1 MKRVP
6 WGGAISSPLQYDGRP
21 LGDEDH
27 ESSNRN
33 SLHSNAIHNED
44 YIDRGADNNVGD
56 VGTGTNGINVM
67 VTLLKHYIFY
77 YLMMRLRWIFC
88 YKILIMTIKLFREK
102 QA

>member
-1 MKRVP
+1 MMVALAR
-6 WGGAISSPLQYDGRP
+6 
-21 LGDEDH
+21 DEDG

-44 YIDRGADNNVGD
+44 YIDHGADNNVGD
-56 VGTGTNGINVM
+56 VGTGTNNMLLM
-67 VTLLKHYIFY
+67 VTLLKHYYFY
-77 YLMMRLRWIFC
+77 CLMMRLRWIFC